1 MNKVFYNDHGMP
13 SAKRGPQ
20 YDTVDRPLH
29 YARDGIPE
37 VYPFIKG
44 RDLNY
49 AEGNIVKYVCHWR
62 EKGGVVDLEKAR
74 WYLEKLIKDANDVKV

>member
-1 MNKVFYNDHGMP
+1 MNKVFYNDHGVP
-13 SAKRGPQ
+13 SAKRGPL

-29 YARDGIPE
+29 YARAGIPE

-49 AEGNIVKYVCHWR
+49 AEGNIVKYVCRWR

-74 WYLEKLIKDANDVKV
+74 WYLEKLIKDANDKKL